1 MEWQL
6 LLKWNC
12 MRPWTNLK
20 SKIRDKEGIPR
31 ERQHLYYCEKQL
43 EEGQKLQY
51 YKLKKGSNIML
62 LLSFGDLFQVFVK
75 TLSGRTIT
83 FKWHQVPKWRVWKPA
98 LRIGRVPLQICNVSS
113 LQANLYKMD
122 RHFCI
127 ITSQMDPLLIQ
138 SSVFMEASTKPLKC
152 VV

>member
-1 MEWQL
+1 
-6 LLKWNC
+6 

-75 TLSGRTIT
+75 TLSGKTIT
-83 FKWHQVPKWRVWKPA
+83 LQVTPSTKVEGVKASIEDREGTPTDMQRLIFAGK
-98 LRIGRVPLQICNVSS
+98 PLQDGQTLLYYNITDGSTIDSVLRLHGS
-113 LQANLYKMD
+113 L
-122 RHFCI
+122 H
-127 ITSQMDPLLIQ
+127 
-138 SSVFMEASTKPLKC
+138 
-152 VV
+152 